1 MLSAKISREVKNIY
15 GISTPPNDS
24 LGRLE
29 AISLFQIPT
38 SMSQFSLRVIE
49 VSSLVYPYFELDFE
63 QNEIR
68 KA

>member
-1 MLSAKISREVKNIY
+1 MI
-15 GISTPPNDS
+15 G

-38 SMSQFSLRVIE
+38 SMSQSSLRVIA

>member
-1 MLSAKISREVKNIY
+1 MIR
-15 GISTPPNDS
+15 

-38 SMSQFSLRVIE
+38 SMSQSSLRVIE

-63 QNEIR
+63 RTEIR